1 MPGDMEVGHVLN
13 LILFLMELF
22 NSHMDMVKE
31 VVGGLGL
38 LICKHLDGGLVV
50 ETYENRGYEFAG
62 EFTE

>member
-1 MPGDMEVGHVLN
+1 MPGDIEVGHVLN

-22 NSHMDMVKE
+22 NSHMDMVKG

-38 LICKHLDGGLVV
+38 LICKRLDGGLVV
-50 ETYENRGYEFAG
+50 EIYDNRGYEFAG